1 MKCCR
6 YRRAGF
12 SYVRTT
18 TNVQIPGFKDCDTY
32 DEVIEKGAQGLGL
45 SSTQNLQSVVSGGI
59 VKDSPLNVGDQ
70 WTLGG
75 LLEDKMSEGR
85 RHLGSLYLT
94 VMMKIETRFVGVHT
108 IEK

>member
-1 MKCCR
+1 MKFCR

-12 SYVRTT
+12 SYVCTT

-32 DEVIEKGAQGLGL
+32 DEVIEKGTQGLGL

-59 VKDSPLNVGDQ
+59 VKDSPLNS
-70 WTLGG
+70 LGG

-94 VMMKIETRFVGVHT
+94 VMIKIETRFVGVHT